1 MALLG
6 VALIILVIG
15 TAVIL
20 LAKMNNAAMNQRRR
34 RRDAAAAATVAAAG
48 NHQFPGNHGNYRR
61 FEIIFIQW
69 NNMILNEAIQKF
81 SQTL

>member
-6 VALIILVIG
+6 VALTILVIG

-48 NHQFPGNHGNYRR
+48 NHQFPGNHGNYAW
-61 FEIIFIQW
+61 FGIIFKQW
-69 NNMILNEAIQKF
+69 NK
-81 SQTL
+81 

>member
-6 VALIILVIG
+6 VALTILVIG

-48 NHQFPGNHGNYRR
+48 NHQFPGNHGNYSR
-61 FEIIFIQW
+61 FGIIFTQW
-69 NNMILNEAIQKF
+69 NINEAIQKF
-81 SQTL
+81 SPTL